1 MRAFRIVGF
10 MLLTSVLAL
19 PAAAQF
25 SMGRQQGNSDQPI
38 NISSD
43 TLEVQQDKQLAIF
56 RGKVDVIQGETRL
69 RSDDLFVY
77 YRDRNNQPQAAQ
89 PARQGQQA
97 KPAAG
102 GAITPGGP
110 DASSITKVE
119 AKGNVF
125 VSTPKERAQGDFGVY
140 DVDKKTITLTGN
152 VLLTSDQSTVR
163 CARAVMYQDSGRST
177 CDPVAGGRVQGV
189 IIPNNDQQPSAQP
202 QGQSQGQ
209 RR

>member
-1 MRAFRIVGF
+1 MRAFRMVGF
-10 MLLTSVLAL
+10 MSLAVAVAM

-25 SMGRQQGNSDQPI
+25 SMGRQQNSDQPI

-56 RGKVDVIQGETRL
+56 RGKVDVIQGDTRL

-77 YRDRNNQPQAAQ
+77 YRDRNNQAPATQ
-89 PARQGQQA
+89 PARQPQA
-97 KPAAG
+97 KPATG
-102 GAITPGGP
+102 QAIAPGGP

-189 IIPNNDQQPSAQP
+189 IIPNSDQQQSSP
-202 QGQSQGQ
+202 QAAPQGQ

>member
-1 MRAFRIVGF
+1 MRAFRMVGF
-10 MLLTSVLAL
+10 IMLASAMAM

-25 SMGRQQGNSDQPI
+25 SMGRQQNSDQPI

-56 RGKVDVIQGETRL
+56 RGKVDVVQGDTRL

-77 YRDRNNQPQAAQ
+77 YRDRNSQAPAAQ
-89 PARQGQQA
+89 PARQSQA

-102 GAITPGGP
+102 AIAPGGP

-189 IIPNNDQQPSAQP
+189 IIPNGDQQQSSP
-202 QGQSQGQ
+202 QAAPQGQ